1 MARSA
6 TFTVSVNAIRRET
19 PEILSFELVS
29 ADGSRLP
36 AFSAGSH
43 IDVHVCPGV
52 IRQYSLCNG
61 PANVDRYLIAVKR
74 EANSRGGSAALHEKV
89 RQGDLL
95 RISSPRNN
103 FPLVNTASRHL
114 LLAGGIGVTPL
125 LSMALHL
132 GESGA
137 RFQLQYF
144 TRSVESTAFHGFLS
158 AELKGNVVFNYGVE
172 PQELGSYLGRLLQAR
187 HDGEHL
193 YLCGPRPFM
202 ELVRTTASVAW
213 PSESVHLEYFA
224 ADPTSFAGRV
234 TAFSVHLA
242 RSGRRYTVPEGKTI
256 VQVLAENG
264 VEIETGCEEG
274 VCGSCLTSVA
284 GGVPDHRDIYLS
296 EDEKRTGDKIMPCV
310 SRSKTPVLVLDL

>member
-1 MARSA
+1 MARPA

-29 ADGSRLP
+29 ADASRLP

-43 IDVHVCPGV
+43 IDIHVCPGV

-61 PANVDRYLIAVKR
+61 PADVDRYLIAVKR

-132 GESGA
+132 AESGA

-144 TRSVESTAFHGFLS
+144 TRSVESTAFYDFLS
-158 AELKGNVVFNYGVE
+158 AELKGNVVFNYGLE
-172 PQELGSYLGRLLQAR
+172 PQELGSFLGRLLQAR
-187 HDGEHL
+187 HDGDHL

-202 ELVRTTASVAW
+202 ELVRTTAAVTW

-224 ADPTSFAGRV
+224 ADPTSFAGRA

-242 RSGRRYTVPEGKTI
+242 RSGHTYTVPEGKTI

-296 EDEKRTGDKIMPCV
+296 EDEKRTGDKIVPCV
-310 SRSKTPVLVLDL
+310 SRSRTPVLVLDL